1 LPSRRALLDCIAP
14 PPNLQANRRS
24 DVSDEPKSSESA
36 ERGAEVASSTSAE
49 PTQSLVR
56 KSGRQESTE
65 NPRGLSAVE
74 RSRAERRKFPRP
86 PWKAAAWFGLVVS
99 VALGLYGY
107 RASSELDGERQ
118 VLLSKQRATRAEL
131 EPLWSALRS
140 KVEGSAKD
148 LATAPNEELFERDE
162 LSRFPF
168 QQLPGIY
175 LRVRQ
180 GDADS
185 PEKLQSAAL
194 TASKDA
200 FTACL
205 MRTAGESPIA
215 GAECTRTSDCPSG
228 QLCNELDRCAR
239 PAQPYNL
246 RLAYRALFVIEEAWA
261 EEVRTTRS
269 DLTLSALS
277 GTFDDVMRSEIPI
290 AIELLS
296 KAQFVLLVID
306 ELPERSD
313 EAPDAGPSA
322 EDRDM
327 LAGKT
332 WFSRV
337 GLYRLSD
344 GKPLVR
350 MRREVKGQLLGGS
363 RAADPQ
369 VEAARLRQARS
380 CALALELRQSVEGA
394 PAPPPSTP
402 PPSTPPPSTPPPGT
416 AEPVTLPA
424 PASSA
429 PSAP

>member
-1 LPSRRALLDCIAP
+1 M
-14 PPNLQANRRS
+14 
-24 DVSDEPKSSESA
+24 SDEPTSSENAQQTAA
-36 ERGAEVASSTSAE
+36 EESTSSA
-49 PTQSLVR
+49 PPAPAKAR
-56 KSGRQESTE
+56 KPGRQESSE
-65 NPRGLSAVE
+65 APRGLSAVE

-86 PWKAAAWFGLVVS
+86 PWKAAAWFALVVA

-140 KVEGSAKD
+140 KVESSAKD
-148 LATAPNEELFERDE
+148 LVSAPDEELVEREE

-180 GDADS
+180 GQADS
-185 PEKLQSAAL
+185 PEKLQAAAL

-205 MRTAGESPIA
+205 MRTAGDSPIA
-215 GAECTRTSDCPSG
+215 GAECTRTSECPSG

-269 DLTLSALS
+269 DLTLSALA

-296 KAQFVLLVID
+296 KAQFILLVID
-306 ELPERSD
+306 ELPERSV
-313 EAPDAGPSA
+313 ETPDAGPSA
-322 EDRDM
+322 EDRDV
-327 LAGKT
+327 LEGKT

-350 MRREVKGQLLGGS
+350 MRREVKGQMLGGS
-363 RAADPQ
+363 RAADPE

-380 CALALELRQSVEGA
+380 CALALELREAVGSGRVPQPPAPPVGVEQPA
-394 PAPPPSTP
+394 PSGDASTAPAASAPPPS
-402 PPSTPPPSTPPPGT
+402 SG
-416 AEPVTLPA
+416 A
-424 PASSA
+424 PAASA
-429 PSAP
+429 PR

>member
-1 LPSRRALLDCIAP
+1 M
-14 PPNLQANRRS
+14 
-24 DVSDEPKSSESA
+24 SDEPTSSDNA
-36 ERGAEVASSTSAE
+36 EQTAEAAPTTSKEATPVAGRRA
-49 PTQSLVR
+49 
-56 KSGRQESTE
+56 GRQDPSEL
-65 NPRGLSAVE
+65 PRGLSAVE
-74 RSRAERRKFPRP
+74 RSRAERRKFPKP
-86 PWKAAAWFGLVVS
+86 PWKAAAWFGLVVA

-131 EPLWSALRS
+131 EPLWAALRGKIES
-140 KVEGSAKD
+140 SAKD
-148 LATAPNEELFERDE
+148 LAAAPEGDLVEREE

-180 GDADS
+180 GQVETA
-185 PEKLQSAAL
+185 EKLQAAAL

-215 GAECTRTSDCPSG
+215 GAECTRTSECRSG
-228 QLCNELDRCAR
+228 QLCNELNRCAR

-261 EEVRTTRS
+261 EQVRTTRS
-269 DLTLSALS
+269 DLTLSALA

-306 ELPERSD
+306 ELPEASVD
-313 EAPDAGPSA
+313 AADAGPTS
-322 EDRDM
+322 EDREV

-332 WFSRV
+332 WYSRV

-363 RAADPQ
+363 RAADPE

-380 CALALELRQSVEGA
+380 CALALELRQAVEGSA
-394 PAPPPSTP
+394 AAKVTP
-402 PPSTPPPSTPPPGT
+402 PPSGSS
-416 AEPVTLPA
+416 EPA
-424 PASSA
+424 PSSA
-429 PSAP
+429 PSTAPMPSAPPAASATP

>member
-1 LPSRRALLDCIAP
+1 M
-14 PPNLQANRRS
+14 
-24 DVSDEPKSSESA
+24 SDEPTSSDDGEQ
-36 ERGAEVASSTSAE
+36 TAE
-49 PTQSLVR
+49 PVPTTSKEATPTATR
-56 KSGRQESTE
+56 RAGRQDASEL
-65 NPRGLSAVE
+65 PRGLSAVE
-74 RSRAERRKFPRP
+74 RSRAERRKFPKP
-86 PWKAAAWFGLVVS
+86 PWKAAVWFGLVVA

-140 KVEGSAKD
+140 KIEASAKD
-148 LATAPNEELFERDE
+148 LAAAPGVDLIEAEE

-168 QQLPGIY
+168 QELPGIY
-175 LRVRQ
+175 LRVRAGQ
-180 GDADS
+180 VETT
-185 PEKLQSAAL
+185 EKLQAAAL
-194 TASKDA
+194 SASKDA

-215 GAECTRTSDCPSG
+215 GAECTRTSECPSG
-228 QLCNELDRCAR
+228 QLCNELNRCAR

-261 EEVRTTRS
+261 EQVRTTRS
-269 DLTLSALS
+269 DLTLSALA

-296 KAQFVLLVID
+296 KAQFVLLVVD
-306 ELPERSD
+306 ELPEPSG

-322 EDRDM
+322 EDRDV
-327 LAGKT
+327 LEGKT

-363 RAADPQ
+363 RAADAE

-380 CALALELRQSVEGA
+380 CALALELREAVQGASAPKPSAPPSGTEA
-394 PAPPPSTP
+394 PAPS
-402 PPSTPPPSTPPPGT
+402 SD
-416 AEPVTLPA
+416 
-424 PASSA
+424 ASA
-429 PSAP
+429 VPTPSAPPSASATP

>member
-1 LPSRRALLDCIAP
+1 
-14 PPNLQANRRS
+14 
-24 DVSDEPKSSESA
+24 VSDEPTNSEN
-36 ERGAEVASSTSAE
+36 AE
-49 PTQSLVR
+49 PTASAEAAPSADPPPRAAR
-56 KSGRQESTE
+56 KTSRQDPSETA
-65 NPRGLSAVE
+65 RGLSAVE

-86 PWKAAAWFGLVVS
+86 PWKAAAWFGLVVA

-107 RASSELDGERQ
+107 RASSDLDGERQ

-140 KVEGSAKD
+140 KIESSAKD
-148 LATAPNEELFERDE
+148 LASTSGEELIEREE

-175 LRVRQ
+175 LRIRQ
-180 GDADS
+180 GQADN
-185 PEKLQSAAL
+185 PEKLQAAAL

-205 MRTAGESPIA
+205 MRTAGDSPIA
-215 GAECTRTSDCPSG
+215 GAECTRTSQCPSG
-228 QLCNELDRCAR
+228 QLCNELSRCAR

-296 KAQFVLLVID
+296 KAQFILLVVD
-306 ELPERSD
+306 ELAEPGGG
-313 EAPDAGPSA
+313 APDAGPPP
-322 EDRDM
+322 EDRDV
-327 LAGKT
+327 LEGKT

-344 GKPLVR
+344 GKPIVR

-363 RAADPQ
+363 RAADPE

-380 CALALELRQSVEGA
+380 CALALELRQAVEGVGAPKPPSPPTGAERPGPSVEATSAPAASAAPTASATPAVTTPGA
-394 PAPPPSTP
+394 P
-402 PPSTPPPSTPPPGT
+402 
-416 AEPVTLPA
+416 
-424 PASSA
+424 
-429 PSAP
+429 